1 MNEAAD
7 SVPQVNECAVGFDGL
22 HRSLKDSAG
31 LHGINAFSALL
42 SAAVAGNLFAGQ
54 NETLFLGITGDDA
67 DIDILVDPCRG
78 IFDIAVGQL
87 GGGNKG
93 PDPFYI
99 SHDACLDCL
108 DDLNSDD
115 FLVFHHLFQLVPCQ
129 DIYSRLAGQGDA
141 AAAVVHLQHLCFDRV
156 TLVHILREAE
166 GGIIAHIRGADK
178 ALCIVLQINRDTITD
193 VKFYSKKGAY
203 YGTRRMQV
211 CLSHAYGDTQEV
223 NNRNAIWAV
232 ENLLGIAGEKDGAQI
247 DWYLSM
253 DITGIDRLN
262 DLLGGVTVP
271 INDDF
276 SYYDPTM
283 IQGTTMTLNGAQ
295 AQIYC
300 RQRYYIGMQ
309 SNEARMERQHIYM
322 KAATE
327 KLAALLRD
335 DSDYAMTL
343 LNGMGLIFDNTQAA
357 DDEFDFT
364 SVFGGGTPV
373 TDTPT
378 HYLMTNR
385 SLQSIVSTLMRA
397 MEYEVCDVELL
408 PGEHRIGT
416 SGHMEYIME
425 EDAGLKWALDTL
437 YTPLN

>member
-1 MNEAAD
+1 MPTRD
-7 SVPQVNECAVGFDGL
+7 YQ
-22 HRSLKDSAG
+22 
-31 LHGINAFSALL
+31 
-42 SAAVAGNLFAGQ
+42 
-54 NETLFLGITGDDA
+54 GITYEGRSSNNLTTVLLIGYDHKDNGEL
-67 DIDILVDPCRG
+67 IPNQEGYIYG
-78 IFDIAVGQL
+78 GQ
-87 GGGNKG
+87 
-93 PDPFYI
+93 
-99 SHDACLDCL
+99 S
-108 DDLNSDD
+108 D
-115 FLVFHHLFQLVPCQ
+115 FLLL
-129 DIYSRLAGQGDA
+129 LAID
-141 AAAVVHLQHLCFDRV
+141 HDRKQV
-156 TLVHILREAE
+156 RP
-166 GGIIAHIRGADK
+166 
-178 ALCIVLQINRDTITD
+178 LQINRDTITD

-408 PGEHRIGT
+408 LGEHRIGT

-437 YTPLN
+437 YMPLN